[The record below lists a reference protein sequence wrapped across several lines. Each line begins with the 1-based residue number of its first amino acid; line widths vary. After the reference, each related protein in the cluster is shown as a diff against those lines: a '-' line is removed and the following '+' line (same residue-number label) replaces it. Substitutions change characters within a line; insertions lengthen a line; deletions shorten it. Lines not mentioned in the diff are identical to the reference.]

1 MLRIFCRL
9 TWALKPSMHLNA
21 TVWASAFDEHYQM
34 ALVYCFDK
42 EQNYCFSLTRIPEEE
57 EIEIMVLDQINR
69 KVSDLSIELRGE
81 TLVVTLD
88 KSVANQL
95 DKHDSYTI
103 SLVGVEGPKGELLRD
118 ALRKIFE
125 GKHGLRIDD

>member
-1 MLRIFCRL
+1 
-9 TWALKPSMHLNA
+9 
-21 TVWASAFDEHYQM
+21 M

-42 EQNYCFSLTRIPEEE
+42 EQNYCFSLTRSPDES

-69 KVSDLSIELRGE
+69 KVSDLSIELRGKS
-81 TLVVTLD
+81 LVVALD
-88 KSVANQL
+88 KAVADSL

-103 SLVGVEGPKGELLRD
+103 NLIDIEDSKGELLRD

-125 GKHGLRIDD
+125 GKHGLQIED